1 MVALD
6 AAHHRVLARDV
17 AALRTQPP
25 QAMSA
30 MDGYAV
36 RSADA
41 SAVAARLKVIGEV
54 AAGRPFEKTVG
65 AGEAVRIFT
74 GGVIP
79 EGADAVIIQEDTVVE
94 DGGITITEAA
104 SPGRHIR
111 PAGVDFRQ
119 GDVLLARGTRL
130 TDRDLSLAAG
140 MNYPELAVRR
150 RPKVAMLATG
160 DELVMPGSTPGPGQI
175 VYSNGYALRAL
186 ARQEGAET
194 IDLGIAADTVEATTL
209 GIRRARDSGADI
221 LITTGGASVG
231 DHDLVKQSLE
241 AEGVTMAFWRIAMR
255 PGKPMMHGRLGAMRV
270 IGLPGNPVSSYV
282 CGFLF
287 LVPLIRAACRAAP
300 SSTTPTRRRCSG
312 AMSPPTTCAKTIC
325 APASRCARRRPDRHA
340 GRPSG
345 QFAVGKSRCGTG
357 ACDPCAVCAGGRR
370 RIGLRYPAA
379 AGLSPLE
386 RLVPAKP
393 GFVDEK
399 LSGCGTHMEHIVSV
413 HDLFLSNG
421 VYKWESRSSEFLSG
435 SDSRNRTALSTW
447 GTGRD
452 AHAQTI

>member
-1 MVALD
+1 MRYAAVLAGAEPLPEEMVALD
-6 AAHHRVLARDV
+6 EAYHRVLARDI

-36 RSADA
+36 RSVDA
-41 SAVAARLKVIGEV
+41 AHIGARLKVIGEV
-54 AAGRPFEKTVG
+54 AAGRPFETALG

-79 EGADAVIIQEDTVVE
+79 EGADAVVIQEDTVAE
-94 DGGITITEAA
+94 GGSVTISEAA
-104 SPGRHIR
+104 RPGRHIR
-111 PAGVDFRQ
+111 PAGIDFSS
-119 GDVLLARGTRL
+119 GDVLLAKGIRL

-150 RPKVAMLATG
+150 RPKVALLATG

-175 VYSNGYALRAL
+175 VYSNGYALRAQ
-186 ARQEGAET
+186 ARAEGAET
-194 IDLGIAADTVEATTL
+194 IDLGIAADTVEATTQ
-209 GIRRARDSGADI
+209 GIRRAREAGADI

-241 AEGVTMAFWRIAMR
+241 AEGVTMAFWKIAMR

-287 LVPLIRAACRAAP
+287 LVPLIRALSGRADIHHRQRDGAVGPRCRRQRPA
-300 SSTTPTRRRCSG
+300 RRLSAR
-312 AMSPPTTCAKTIC
+312 PPGTA
-325 APASRCARRRPDRHA
+325 RRRRPDRHP

-345 QFAVGKSRCGTG
+345 LLAAWKSRCGTG
-357 ACDPCAVCAGGRR
+357 ACDPSAVCAGG
-370 RIGLRYPAA
+370 A
-379 AGLSPLE
+379 AGSPCEIL
-386 RLVPAKP
+386 RLPA
-393 GFVDEK
+393 
-399 LSGCGTHMEHIVSV
+399 
-413 HDLFLSNG
+413 
-421 VYKWESRSSEFLSG
+421 
-435 SDSRNRTALSTW
+435 
-447 GTGRD
+447 
-452 AHAQTI
+452 